1 VINMLKALGFRE
13 VAVIRKERDEYTY
26 GNYTIYVDKVD
37 GLGDFLEVE
46 TLANDQGIVGELVK
60 GIVNFTKRMLNI
72 GEDAI
77 EPKTYLELIM
87 SKVNQD

>member
-1 VINMLKALGFRE
+1 
-13 VAVIRKERDEYTY
+13 
-26 GNYTIYVDKVD
+26 
-37 GLGDFLEVE
+37 
-46 TLANDQGIVGELVK
+46 LVK